1 MSLLG
6 VKTELEIEFESSG
19 DAEVIL
25 ESIKPEINTSPSDRS
40 FTRVDLKKN
49 ILTIEIDADDTT
61 TLRAA
66 LNSYLR
72 WIALSHDILKLNNEY
87 I

>member
-1 MSLLG
+1 MSLQG
-6 VKTELEIEFESSG
+6 VKTELQMEFESSE

-25 ESIKPEINTSPSDRS
+25 KSIEPEINTSPSDKS
-40 FTRVDLKKN
+40 FTRVDLKNN
-49 ILTIEIDADDTT
+49 ILTIEIDANDTT

-72 WIALSHDILKLNNEY
+72 WITLSYDILKLEG
-87 I
+87 

>member
-1 MSLLG
+1 MSLQG
-6 VKTELEIEFESSG
+6 VKTELQMEFESSE

-25 ESIKPEINTSPSDRS
+25 KSIEPEINTSPSDKS
-40 FTRVDLKKN
+40 FTRVDLKNN
-49 ILTIEIDADDTT
+49 ILTIEIDAADAT

-72 WIALSHDILKLNNEY
+72 WITLSYDILKLEG
-87 I
+87 

>member
-1 MSLLG
+1 MSLQG
-6 VKTELEIEFESSG
+6 VKTELRIEFESSG
-19 DAEVIL
+19 DAEVVL
-25 ESIKPEINTSPSDRS
+25 KSIEPEINTSPSDKS
-40 FTRVDLKKN
+40 FTQVDLKNN

-72 WIALSHDILKLNNEY
+72 WITLSHDILKL
-87 I
+87 

>member
-1 MSLLG
+1 MSLQG
-6 VKTELEIEFESSG
+6 VKTELEIEFESTG

-25 ESIKPEINTSPSDRS
+25 KSIEPEIKTSPSDKS
-40 FTRVDLKKN
+40 FTRADLKNN

-72 WIALSHDILKLNNEY
+72 WIALSYDILKIER
-87 I
+87 